1 MPAAYAHYRFGT
13 QALELLD
20 PALRQQISRFRQVYD
35 MGVQGPDFFFYYNP
49 LFHTA
54 AGSLGHKFH
63 MQSGKTFFSAA
74 VRRLRLNPSEVGTV
88 YLYGVLAH
96 YCLDSVVHPF
106 IHETEAAGEVSH
118 VAMESEFE
126 RFLLTKD
133 GKIPAHAQD
142 LSRFT
147 KLSRG
152 ECVTVADLYPGATP
166 RAVLQ
171 GVRNME
177 RILKLFASRKR
188 KVVETVVGLAGKRA
202 REQLIPRTPA
212 LGSEER
218 NEALLSLYDNALE
231 RYPILAAQLTALR
244 TGGTDLGPEF
254 EPAFG

>member
-20 PALRQQISRFRQVYD
+20 SGLRQQISRFRQVYD

-54 AGSLGHKFH
+54 QGSLGHEFH
-63 MQSGKTFFSAA
+63 MQSGDRFFTAA
-74 VRRLRLNPSEVGTV
+74 VRRLRMNPSEVGTV

-96 YCLDSVVHPF
+96 YCLDSAAHPF
-106 IHETEAAGEVSH
+106 ICETEKAGEVSH

-133 GKIPAHAQD
+133 GKIPAHAQN

-147 KLSRG
+147 RLSRG

-166 RAVLQ
+166 RAVLR

-177 RILKLFASRKR
+177 RILKLFASRNR
-188 KVVETVVGLAGKRA
+188 KAVESVVGLAGKKA
-202 REQLIPRTPA
+202 RKMIIPRTPA
-212 LGSEER
+212 PGSEER
-218 NEALLSLYDNALE
+218 DAALLSLYDNALE

-244 TGGTDLGPEF
+244 TAGTELGPEF
-254 EPAFG
+254 GPTFG

>member
-1 MPAAYAHYRFGT
+1 MPAAYAHYRFGN
-13 QALELLD
+13 QALERLE
-20 PALRQQISRFRQVYD
+20 PALRQQVSRFRQVFD

-54 AGSLGHKFH
+54 AGSLGHEFH
-63 MQSGKTFFSAA
+63 MQSGSVFFTAA

-96 YCLDSVVHPF
+96 YCLDSALHPYVN
-106 IHETEAAGEVSH
+106 ETDGTGEISH
-118 VAMESEFE
+118 VAMESEFD

-152 ECVTVADLYPGATP
+152 ECVTVADLYPGAKP
-166 RAVLQ
+166 RAVLR

-177 RILKLFASRKR
+177 RILKLFASRNR
-188 KVVETVVGLAGKRA
+188 KAAETIVGFAGKSA
-202 REQLIPRTPA
+202 RELLIPRTPA
-212 LGSEER
+212 PGSEER
-218 NEALLSLYDNALE
+218 DAALLSLYEEALE
-231 RYPILAAQLTALR
+231 RYPVLASQLTALR
-244 TGGTDLGPEF
+244 TAGTELGPEF
-254 EPAFG
+254 APAFG